1 MTRQQLQDK
10 RILKQRIQN
19 YLGEDR
25 RVLAVQLNGFTH
37 TIFFDNNK
45 KDAKRAP
52 RSIRAL
58 TYSDCFNS
66 AEAQVYNI
74 NTELKEVFTG
84 YPNSAYQ
91 GNAVEFVYVHLKRN

>member
-1 MTRQQLQDK
+1 MTRQQLHDK
-10 RILKQRIQN
+10 RILKQRIQD

-45 KDAKRAP
+45 AGAKRAP
-52 RSIRAL
+52 GSIHAL

-66 AEAQVYNI
+66 AEARVYNI
-74 NTELKEVFTG
+74 NTDLKEVFVG
-84 YPNSAYQ
+84 YPNSRYQ
-91 GNAVEFVYVHLKRN
+91 GNAVEFVYVKLKRN